1 MKKFEK
7 LEGIMEIYNKLN
19 QVRIA
24 NKSTTKQKVFSI
36 VFAIIAGVILGLVAK
51 IVDSPDFNPIFT
63 DIGDRLGIWVFV
75 ATLISVFSYSPKLAA
90 VRIFAF
96 FGSMLTVYYV
106 YTTLVLH
113 FFPEREIVFWSIC
126 AAVSPVCAYIM
137 WYARGSGL
145 FSTIVS
151 ALPITVLLLE
161 GFELRNAYKPFHTH
175 YYLIPWLM
183 GIYLIM
189 IVVLLLTIPKNKKK
203 RLPILLIAIILSFI
217 MIYFNVF
224 ARLFPGMN
232 SVLQSVI

>member
-1 MKKFEK
+1 
-7 LEGIMEIYNKLN
+7 MEIYNRLN
-19 QVRIA
+19 QIRIA
-24 NKSTTKQKVFSI
+24 NKSTAKQKVFSI
-36 VFAIIAGVILGLVAK
+36 VCATVAGVILGLAAK

-63 DIGDRLGIWVFV
+63 SIGDRLGIWVFV
-75 ATLISVFSYSPKLAA
+75 ATLLSVFSYSPKLAA
-90 VRIFAF
+90 VKIFAF
-96 FGSMLTVYYV
+96 FGAMLTVYYV

-113 FFPEREIVFWSIC
+113 FFPEREIIFWSIC

-145 FSTIVS
+145 FSNIVS
-151 ALPITVLLLE
+151 AFPITVLLSE
-161 GFELRNAYKPFHTH
+161 GFELRNAYLPFHTH
-175 YYLIPWLM
+175 YYLIPWLI

-203 RLPILLIAIILSFI
+203 LLAILLIAIIISLI

-224 ARLFPGMN
+224 ARIFPGMK

>member
-1 MKKFEK
+1 
-7 LEGIMEIYNKLN
+7 MEMYNKLIGIR
-19 QVRIA
+19 VA
-24 NKSTTKQKVFSI
+24 NKSTTKQKIFSI
-36 VFAIIAGVILGLVAK
+36 VNAIIIGVILGLLAK
-51 IVDSPDFNPIFT
+51 IVDNPSYFNPIFT
-63 DIGDRLGIWVFV
+63 NIGDRLGIWVFV
-75 ATLISVFSYSPKLAA
+75 ATLLSVFSYSPKLAA
-90 VRIFAF
+90 VKVFAF

-137 WYARGSGL
+137 WYARGIGL
-145 FSTIVS
+145 FSNIVS
-151 ALPITVLLLE
+151 ALPITVLLSE
-161 GFELRNAYKPFHTH
+161 GFELRNAYLPFHTH

-189 IVVLLLTIPKNKKK
+189 IVVLLLTIPKSKKK
-203 RLPILLIAIILSFI
+203 LLAILLIVIILSLI

-232 SVLQSVI
+232 SVLQSMI